1 MPSHRSEPRR
11 LPLGAAGFALVLAL
25 WCAGDA
31 AAPTAVVLPGAGAT
45 TVAGPV
51 PASTAFPAPRPAA
64 GRPASG
70 SSRTSAAQ
78 PGPRATSEP
87 RGPATPN
94 PAAAPV
100 APPARLVAERIGLD
114 DEPMELGRRADRT
127 LEVPPEAPGSPAGWY
142 RDSPAPGR
150 PGPAVFLGHV
160 NATGGGPG
168 VFAGLHL
175 LVPGDEIQV
184 QRRDGSRVVFVVRD
198 VQRYAKNAFPSLR
211 VYGNTVDP
219 ELRLITCD
227 GYDPETGSF
236 DENLVVYAALADR

>member
-1 MPSHRSEPRR
+1 MPRHRVEPRR
-11 LPLGAAGFALVLAL
+11 LPLGAAGLAAVVAL
-25 WCAGDA
+25 WCSGDGSPAVLAG
-31 AAPTAVVLPGAGAT
+31 PAGT
-45 TVAGPV
+45 PTVAGL
-51 PASTAFPAPRPAA
+51 PAPMDTGAPGAWSAPMRPPTGEGA
-64 GRPASG
+64 GPL
-70 SSRTSAAQ
+70 
-78 PGPRATSEP
+78 
-87 RGPATPN
+87 
-94 PAAAPV
+94 APV
-100 APPARLVAERIGLD
+100 APVRTAVPEAPAPPASPPQRLVAERIGLD
-114 DEPMELGRRADRT
+114 DAPVELGLRADRT

-175 LVPGDEIQV
+175 LVPGDEVAV

-211 VYGNTVDP
+211 VYGNTAGP

-227 GYDPETGSF
+227 GYDPATGSF
-236 DENLVVYAALADR
+236 DENLVVYAALAGR